1 MPGVHLEW
9 GFKLLEWLWRR
20 LLHNFPGCY
29 PSATWTRTISR
40 SAFPAQMLPGAER
53 DMLDAASLLNIGV
66 GWDEDAGTQARP
78 PGHSMSLLGPLQIAR
93 DFNPNWMSAVEILDD
108 DNFLGA
114 ENAFNLFVCQKD
126 R

>member
-1 MPGVHLEW
+1 MPGVLLEW
-9 GFKLLEWLWRR
+9 GFKLLEWLWLG
-20 LLHNFPGCY
+20 LLHAFPGCC
-29 PSATWTRTISR
+29 PSATWTGTISR
-40 SAFPAQMLPGAER
+40 SACPAQLLPGAER
-53 DMLDAASLLNIGV
+53 DVLDPSWLLNIGV
-66 GWDEDAGTQARP
+66 GWDGDAEP
-78 PGHSMSLLGPLQIAR
+78 PGPSVSLLGPFQIAR

>member
-1 MPGVHLEW
+1 MQP
-9 GFKLLEWLWRR
+9 LLGDENHPFAQYLPVIPQLRQ
-20 LLHNFPGCY
+20 C
-29 PSATWTRTISR
+29 
-40 SAFPAQMLPGAER
+40 QMLFRYSDSFWPSEFV
-53 DMLDAASLLNIGV
+53 LYLI
-66 GWDEDAGTQARP
+66 
-78 PGHSMSLLGPLQIAR
+78 LQIAR